1 MICVS
6 QYNIVEISF
15 IVCNIKSTCWQLRY
29 EMETTLCFKSVKISD
44 YHQCLMLEELGSRIE
59 IRLIKPSVLFSVNA
73 LAPRAP
79 AA

>member
-1 MICVS
+1 
-6 QYNIVEISF
+6 
-15 IVCNIKSTCWQLRY
+15 
-29 EMETTLCFKSVKISD
+29 METTLCFKSVKISD